1 MAEEFV
7 PEVQKALLDLFIV
20 ERACGRPVTAPDLTS
35 ALAAKGQA
43 VSDSY
48 ILDRLETLASKG
60 TLARSMDSY
69 HASDGAKVELER
81 LKPWVGLVAKDLEE
95 RR

>member
-1 MAEEFV
+1 MAEPFV
-7 PEVQKALLDLFIV
+7 PEVQKALIDFFIV
-20 ERACGRPVTAPDLTS
+20 ERACGRPVTSQGLSA
-35 ALAAKGQA
+35 ALAAKGQR
-43 VSDSY
+43 VSETY

-81 LKPWVGLVAKDLEE
+81 LKPMVDLVAKDLAEG
-95 RR
+95 R